1 MRLPVPDDI
10 PPAEQLGRVHFV
22 GIGGA
27 GLSGIA
33 RVMARRGVPVTGSD
47 DNDTPFLAQLR
58 ELDVRCHL
66 GYDAAQVGDADTLVV
81 TTAARED
88 NPEVLEARR
97 RGLTLLPRSAG
108 LKAAMSGQRV
118 LAVAGTH
125 GKTTTTS
132 LLTVALIAAGAD
144 PSYAVGGVLTA
155 TGRNADLGAGPYFV
169 AEADESDG
177 AFLVYDTFGAIVIN
191 VEADHLDVWGT
202 EAAYAAAFDEFAD
215 GVHPEGPLV
224 VGVDDPGGARLAERL
239 RKRGRAVI
247 TVGVDR
253 DASLRAADLEVVNGI
268 TSFDVLP
275 GAGRTGQPPLARVAL
290 QIPGRHY
297 VLDALAAF
305 ALGVELG
312 YDAARLAEGLGSF
325 VGTGRRM
332 ELKGVVGGAGSE
344 VRVYDSYAHHP
355 SEIRGDL
362 EAARS
367 VAGSV
372 EGGRLV
378 VCFQPHLVS
387 RTRILG
393 AEMGA
398 ALGTADEVVVL
409 DVYVAREDPDPAVTG
424 AVVADAVPLPAEQ
437 VAFVADRDLALRA
450 LLDRVRP
457 GDVVL
462 TLGAGD
468 VTALAPQLL
477 VALQERADG

>member
-1 MRLPVPDDI
+1 MRLPVPDEI
-10 PPAEQLGRVHFV
+10 PAAEQLGRVHFV

-47 DNDTPFLAQLR
+47 DNETPFLAQLR
-58 ELDVRCHL
+58 ELDVPCHL
-66 GYDAAQVGDADTLVV
+66 GYAAAQVGEADTVVV
-81 TTAARED
+81 TTAARDD
-88 NPEVLEARR
+88 NPEVVEAQR

-108 LKAAMSGQRV
+108 LKAAMDGQRV

-132 LLTVALIAAGAD
+132 LLTVAMIAAGAD

-155 TGRNADLGAGPYFV
+155 TGRNADLGGGPYFV

-177 AFLVYDTFGAIVIN
+177 AFLVYDTFGAIVLN
-191 VEADHLDVWGT
+191 VEADHLDIWGT

-215 GVHPEGPLV
+215 GVPAEGPLV
-224 VGVDDPGGARLAERL
+224 IGVDDPGGARLARRMRE
-239 RKRGRAVI
+239 RGRRVI
-247 TVGVDR
+247 TVGVDQ
-253 DASLRAADLEVVNGI
+253 DASLRATDLEVVDGI
-268 TSFDVLP
+268 TSFSVVP
-275 GAGRTGQPPLARVAL
+275 GEEPDAAPLARVSL

-305 ALGVELG
+305 ALGADLG
-312 YDAARLAEGLGSF
+312 YDPARLAQGLGSF

-332 ELKGVVGGAGSE
+332 ELKGVCGD

-367 VAGSV
+367 VVGD
-372 EGGRLV
+372 GRLV

-387 RTRILG
+387 RTRLLGVEMGTALG
-393 AEMGA
+393 A
-398 ALGTADEVVVL
+398 ADEVVVL
-409 DVYVAREDPDPAVTG
+409 DVYVAREDPDPSVTG
-424 AVVADAVPLPAEQ
+424 AVVADAVPLPAER
-437 VAFVADRDLALRA
+437 VAFVADRSEALAV
-450 LLDRVRP
+450 LLDRVGP

-468 VTALAPQLL
+468 VTALAPQL
-477 VALQERADG
+477 VAALQERAGG